1 VHCLQQGF
9 GKPFP
14 QHALAALHH
23 GRISPLSP
31 ASRRIILRKAV
42 ALTRAS
48 RQLSPHKETIVV
60 MIHFPASRLYASAAI
75 LGVLFAPL
83 AARAAEPAPTADEA
97 AQALDL
103 AMKEIAIRSV
113 QGPDNR
119 TGEVAAL
126 IKARLVAGGWAPGDV
141 VITARGQTATLVATW
156 AGTDPKLKPL
166 VLSGHMDVVEAK
178 RTDWQRDP
186 FGPVIEDGVLY
197 GRGATDMKFDGALMV
212 SAVIDLRA
220 HGYKPRRT
228 IVIAFSGDEETVMA
242 TSDALAHEF
251 ARADLVVNADGGG
264 GTFADGTDKPLYWL
278 WDGDEKAYA
287 DYQLE
292 VTNPGGHSS
301 EPRPENAIVQ
311 LAQALVRIGAYHFPD
326 EANAL
331 TTGWFE
337 RAAAFEADPAKAAA
351 MRAFAANPHDA
362 AAAAVLRADPDFV
375 GKLGTTCVATMLS
388 GGHALNALPQRATA
402 NINCRI
408 FPGHSRAAILA
419 ELKTVIGSD
428 VVKVTDVTEG
438 SITPPVTPLRADF
451 VAAAEKAI
459 QAAWGNSVAV
469 IPNQASG
476 GSDSMFYRALGV
488 PAYNASPVFTRPN
501 ERFNHGLNERVRL
514 VNVKP
519 ALTYYFTLIPELTR

>member
-1 VHCLQQGF
+1 MRSAMTRIRPTRLLATVATLGAI
-9 GKPFP
+9 
-14 QHALAALHH
+14 ALA
-23 GRISPLSP
+23 P
-31 ASRRIILRKAV
+31 V
-42 ALTRAS
+42 
-48 RQLSPHKETIVV
+48 
-60 MIHFPASRLYASAAI
+60 
-75 LGVLFAPL
+75 
-83 AARAAEPAPTADEA
+83 ARAQTVPTDAEA

-113 QGPDNR
+113 QGEGNR
-119 TGEVAAL
+119 TGDVAAV
-126 IKARLVAGGWAPGDV
+126 IKARLVASGWAPGDV
-141 VITARGQTATLVATW
+141 VITPRGQTATLVATW
-156 AGTDPKLKPL
+156 TGTDPKLKPL

-178 RTDWQRDP
+178 RADWVRDP
-186 FGPVIEDGVLY
+186 FSPVIEDGVLY

-212 SAVIDLRA
+212 SALIDLRA
-220 HGYKPRRT
+220 HGYKPHRT
-228 IVIAFSGDEETVMA
+228 IVVAFSGDEETVMA
-242 TSDALAHEF
+242 TSDALAHELKN
-251 ARADLVVNADGGG
+251 ADLVINADGGG

-301 EPRPENAIVQ
+301 EPRPDNAIVQ
-311 LAQALVRIGAYHFPD
+311 LAQALVKLGVYQFPA
-326 EANAL
+326 EQNVL
-331 TTGWFE
+331 TKGWFE

-362 AAAAVLRADPDFV
+362 AALAILRADPEMV
-375 GKLGTTCVATMLS
+375 GRTGTTCVATMLS

-408 FPGHSRAAILA
+408 FPGHTRAEIMAQLQA
-419 ELKTVIGSD
+419 AVGAD
-428 VVKVTDVTEG
+428 VVHVTDVTEG

-459 QAAWGNSVAV
+459 HAAWGKQIAV

-476 GSDSMFYRALGV
+476 GSDSMFYRALGI
-488 PAYNASPVFTRPN
+488 PAYNASPVFTRTD
-501 ERFNHGLNERVRL
+501 EQFSHGLNERVRL

>member
-1 VHCLQQGF
+1 MRSAMTRIRPTRL
-9 GKPFP
+9 
-14 QHALAALHH
+14 LAT
-23 GRISPLSP
+23 
-31 ASRRIILRKAV
+31 V
-42 ALTRAS
+42 ATLG
-48 RQLSPHKETIVV
+48 
-60 MIHFPASRLYASAAI
+60 AI
-75 LGVLFAPL
+75 TLAPV
-83 AARAAEPAPTADEA
+83 ARAQTVPTDAEA

-113 QGPDNR
+113 QGEGNR
-119 TGEVAAL
+119 TGDVAAV
-126 IKARLVAGGWAPGDV
+126 IKARLVASGWAPGDV
-141 VITARGQTATLVATW
+141 VITPRGQTATLVATW
-156 AGTDPKLKPL
+156 TGTDPKLKPL

-178 RTDWQRDP
+178 RADWVRDP

-212 SAVIDLRA
+212 SALIDLRA
-220 HGYKPRRT
+220 HGYKPHRT
-228 IVIAFSGDEETVMA
+228 IVVAFSGDEETVMA
-242 TSDALAHEF
+242 TSDALAHELKN
-251 ARADLVVNADGGG
+251 ADLVINADGGG

-301 EPRPENAIVQ
+301 EPRPDNAIVQ
-311 LAQALVRIGAYHFPD
+311 LAQALVKLGVYQFPA
-326 EANAL
+326 EQNVL
-331 TTGWFE
+331 TKGWFE

-351 MRAFAANPHDA
+351 MRAFAANPHDTA
-362 AAAAVLRADPDFV
+362 ALAILRADPEMV
-375 GKLGTTCVATMLS
+375 GRTGTTCVATMLS

-408 FPGHSRAAILA
+408 FPGHTRAEIMAQLQA
-419 ELKTVIGSD
+419 AVGAD
-428 VVKVTDVTEG
+428 VVHVTDVTEG

-459 QAAWGNSVAV
+459 HAAWGKQIAV

-476 GSDSMFYRALGV
+476 GSDSMFYRALGI
-488 PAYNASPVFTRPN
+488 PAYNASPVFTRTD
-501 ERFNHGLNERVRL
+501 EQFSHGLNERVRL

>member
-1 VHCLQQGF
+1 MRSAMTRIRPTRL
-9 GKPFP
+9 
-14 QHALAALHH
+14 LAT
-23 GRISPLSP
+23 
-31 ASRRIILRKAV
+31 V
-42 ALTRAS
+42 ATLG
-48 RQLSPHKETIVV
+48 
-60 MIHFPASRLYASAAI
+60 AI
-75 LGVLFAPL
+75 TLAPV
-83 AARAAEPAPTADEA
+83 ARAQTVPTDAEA

-113 QGPDNR
+113 QGEGNR
-119 TGEVAAL
+119 TGDVAAV
-126 IKARLVAGGWAPGDV
+126 IKARLVASGWAPGDV
-141 VITARGQTATLVATW
+141 VITPRGQTATLVATW
-156 AGTDPKLKPL
+156 TGTDPKLKPL

-178 RTDWQRDP
+178 RADWVRDP
-186 FGPVIEDGVLY
+186 FSPVIEDGVLY

-212 SAVIDLRA
+212 SALIDLRA
-220 HGYKPRRT
+220 HGYKPHRT
-228 IVIAFSGDEETVMA
+228 IVVAFSGDEETVMA
-242 TSDALAHEF
+242 TSDALAHELKN
-251 ARADLVVNADGGG
+251 ADLVINADGGG

-301 EPRPENAIVQ
+301 EPRPDNAIVQ
-311 LAQALVRIGAYHFPD
+311 LAQALVKLGVYQFPA
-326 EANAL
+326 EQNVL
-331 TTGWFE
+331 TKGWFE

-362 AAAAVLRADPDFV
+362 AALAILRADPEMV
-375 GKLGTTCVATMLS
+375 GRTGTTCVATMLS

-408 FPGHSRAAILA
+408 FPGHTRAEIMAQLQA
-419 ELKTVIGSD
+419 AVGAD
-428 VVKVTDVTEG
+428 VVHVTDVTEG

-459 QAAWGNSVAV
+459 HAAWGKQIAV

-476 GSDSMFYRALGV
+476 GSDSMFYRALGI
-488 PAYNASPVFTRPN
+488 PAYNASPVFTRTD
-501 ERFNHGLNERVRL
+501 EQFSHGLNERVRL